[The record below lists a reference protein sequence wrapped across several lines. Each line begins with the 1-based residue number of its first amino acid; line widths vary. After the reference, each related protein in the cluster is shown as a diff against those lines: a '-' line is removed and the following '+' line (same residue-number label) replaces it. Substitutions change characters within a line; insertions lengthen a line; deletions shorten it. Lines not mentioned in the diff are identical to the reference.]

1 MEVYKTE
8 ERGWHKYLVI
18 TEFYTISFNYIDFC
32 TKLNLILSYN
42 FNYQFQIQSTMPIDL
57 YENRYKKMRPL

>member
-8 ERGWHKYLVI
+8 EPGWYTYLVI

-32 TKLNLILSYN
+32 TKLKLIPSYN
-42 FNYQFQIQSTMPIDL
+42 FNYQFQIQSMIPIDL
-57 YENRYKKMRPL
+57 YENRYKKMWPL